1 VTNQETILK
10 KAHIRLMRHPETC
23 LYSGVLLLGDS
34 TVVEDATQCPTA
46 YTDGKN
52 KRYGKAFLETLSVE
66 EVAGLVLHENLHV
79 LLKHIIRHTD
89 LSKEDPRLANVAMD
103 FVVNDII
110 VNLKDKALAKLP
122 KGGLYDPKYHNWSV
136 REVYNDLKK
145 QGKGGSGGGG
155 MKPLDEHD
163 HEAAQKL
170 SEAEAK
176 ELSKQI
182 TEAIQQGAMLA
193 GKFGTSVPSVIADL
207 MTPRVNWREALHE
220 FVNSATRGRDD
231 YTWRRLNRRRL
242 ADDMYMPSVHSE
254 KVGEIVVAIDT
265 SGSISGEAI
274 TEFATELVSICDVVN
289 PDRVR
294 VLWWD
299 TQVHGEQIF
308 EENYSGLTKM
318 LKPMGGGG
326 TRVSCVSEFLNNNSY
341 APDCVIVFT
350 DGYLESDINWET
362 DIPTLWMLTR
372 RKDIKVKGQVVRMD

>member
-1 VTNQETILK
+1 
-10 KAHIRLMRHPETC
+10 
-23 LYSGVLLLGDS
+23 
-34 TVVEDATQCPTA
+34 
-46 YTDGKN
+46 
-52 KRYGKAFLETLSVE
+52 
-66 EVAGLVLHENLHV
+66 
-79 LLKHIIRHTD
+79 
-89 LSKEDPRLANVAMD
+89 
-103 FVVNDII
+103 
-110 VNLKDKALAKLP
+110 
-122 KGGLYDPKYHNWSV
+122 
-136 REVYNDLKK
+136 
-145 QGKGGSGGGG
+145 
-155 MKPLDEHD
+155 
-163 HEAAQKL
+163 
-170 SEAEAK
+170 
-176 ELSKQI
+176 
-182 TEAIQQGAMLA
+182 
-193 GKFGTSVPSVIADL
+193 
-207 MTPRVNWREALHE
+207 
-220 FVNSATRGRDD
+220 
-231 YTWRRLNRRRL
+231 
-242 ADDMYMPSVHSE
+242 MYMPSVHSE